1 MTATRGEIR
10 QAAFTALAAAGL
22 SVGGAAVAVQSG
34 RVRPPSSSG
43 YPVLLVHTRESEQER
58 QDKDSVWLALTE
70 LTVTALVV
78 IGDDANADATA
89 ELQIETL
96 TQAVYQ
102 TVLNDTAL
110 LALVQDIDGL
120 SSTIAD
126 PEFVAQD
133 GQGGTGRPV
142 REAEVIFEVEHEMP
156 L

>member
-22 SVGGAAVAVQSG
+22 SVGGVAVAVQTG

-43 YPVLLVHTRESEQER
+43 YPVLLVHTRESEQAR

-142 REAEVIFEVEHEMP
+142 REAEIIFEVEHEMP